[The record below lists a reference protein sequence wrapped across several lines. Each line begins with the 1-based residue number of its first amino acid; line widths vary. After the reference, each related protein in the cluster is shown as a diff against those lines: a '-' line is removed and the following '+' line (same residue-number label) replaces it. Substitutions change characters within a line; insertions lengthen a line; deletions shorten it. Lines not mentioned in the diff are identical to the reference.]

1 MSVSVINRLRM
12 VLHEL
17 ESTALFLSSGLF
29 SCCRAF
35 DFIVSPYETN
45 NKPYVSEEGGILCVR
60 ARICI
65 NNEQRRGGGGG
76 EDPVENRAVRELPER
91 AAAGGP
97 AAVPGAAGQHLH
109 GAG

>member
-12 VLHEL
+12 VLYEV
-17 ESTALFLSSGLF
+17 ESTTLLLSSGFF
-29 SCCRAF
+29 SCRAF
-35 DFIVSPYETN
+35 DPIVSPYETN
-45 NKPYVSEEGGILCVR
+45 NKPYISEKAAYCVC
-60 ARICI
+60 ARICLK
-65 NNEQRRGGGGG
+65 NEQRRGGGGG
-76 EDPVENRAVRELPER
+76 EDPGENREVRELPER